1 MKYLLFIALGGAGGA
16 VSRHLLANWIYRASD
31 GIFPYATLLVNM
43 LGSIAIGILYVVLVE
58 RDFFHPDWRGVLI
71 VGFLGAFTTFST
83 FSMETVALLEAGH
96 TGLAVAYMLG
106 SAVVCVALAGLA
118 LQITRMAL

>member
-16 VSRHLLANWIYRASD
+16 VSRHLLANWVYRAWD
-31 GIFPYATLLVNM
+31 GIFPFGTLLVNM
-43 LGSIAIGILYVVLVE
+43 LGSLAIGVLYVVLVE
-58 RDFFHPDWRGVLI
+58 RQFFHPEWRGVLI

-83 FSMETVALLEAGH
+83 FSIETVTLLEAGH
-96 TGLAVAYMLG
+96 TSLAAAYMLG

-118 LQITRMAL
+118 LQLTRMAL

>member
-16 VSRHLLANWIYRASD
+16 VSRHLLANWVYRASD